1 MTLINTSCPIM
12 LSRGLDFTKALLAK
26 MPDVEQRMVRATF
39 SINYRCCFSKCI
51 ADKCIAFCAA
61 GNFTEGEIKYMEKET
76 AESKKVCPSPFRHF
90 WLFGIKKNNPTVSPM
105 SKRFRLF
112 WFGRETELKFNV
124 FVSSC
129 TAQ

>member
-12 LSRGLDFTKALLAK
+12 LSRGLDFTQALLAK

-61 GNFTEGEIKYMEKET
+61 ENFTEGEIKYMEKET

-90 WLFGIKKNNPTVSPM
+90 WLFGIKKNNPTVSPI
-105 SKRFRLF
+105 S
-112 WFGRETELKFNV
+112 
-124 FVSSC
+124 
-129 TAQ
+129 

>member
-12 LSRGLDFTKALLAK
+12 LSRGLDFTQALLAK

-51 ADKCIAFCAA
+51 ADNCIAFCAA

-76 AESKKVCPSPFRHF
+76 AESKKVCPPPFRHF
-90 WLFGIKKNNPTVSPM
+90 WLFGIKKNNPTVSPI
-105 SKRFRLF
+105 SKRFGLF
-112 WFGRETELKFNV
+112 WFGAGNRT
-124 FVSSC
+124 
-129 TAQ
+129 